1 MMVHIAPPNIAP
13 YRAHAQQYFPSLLNP
28 RPNNSHKG
36 TFGTVGVIGGGES
49 GACAGLLAAISD

>member
-36 TFGTVGVIGGGES
+36 TFGTVGVIGGP
-49 GACAGLLAAISD
+49 APPMPIIPN